1 MFLSQ
6 VWVWRVGGAGESKV
20 LGGAGERVECG
31 QVLGDGRRVVAGYS
45 DGSAKVWDMKT
56 GDQLH
61 SLTGV
66 HKVRQR
72 EQDKTTRQVFYVQE
86 HSN

>member
-1 MFLSQ
+1 M
-6 VWVWRVGGAGESKV
+6 GGAGESKV

-31 QVLGDGRRVVAGYS
+31 RVMGDGRRVVAGYS
-45 DGSAKVWDMKT
+45 DGSAKIWDMKT

-66 HKVRQR
+66 HKVSQR
-72 EQDKTTRQVFYVQE
+72 K
-86 HSN
+86 H